1 VSAIDKQYARVKKYI
16 KRWKPILG
24 LEKWEINIEMAP
36 GPLPGMDSNISL
48 NVGAECYPS
57 YEYEAATIR
66 FSVSEIAEYTEA
78 DLESLKLDKQLVLEE
93 HLTTL
98 LTRAF
103 VKCQS

>member
-1 VSAIDKQYARVKKYI
+1 
-16 KRWKPILG
+16 
-24 LEKWEINIEMAP
+24 MAP

-78 DLESLKLDKQLVLEE
+78 DLESLVIHELIHCLLNELKLDKQLVLEE